1 MQRGFNVHAIDLCD
15 RDNTI
20 PKKEKPLQRP
30 LVQTSSLPDI
40 VQPSLYRLQDFA
52 AQKLQRAPPIDFTTL
67 FQRRRVYGFRSKL
80 SRLPPAPWRGVRG
93 MALLRLPSEIIL
105 QIFEDVG
112 SSYFR
117 LNIER
122 LTISKLWCDFA
133 LSMCFQDLRISQRT
147 LKQLFDPPYKQTSLR
162 CAMSSMKSMSLTLV
176 GFDRWKLSPKDS
188 DNDVSRTRRGGRRR
202 QEDWIAD
209 IDLHLI
215 RLNMVLRGSPKLR
228 SLRIHATS
236 ELHPGHL
243 ILGRRSYLIFPR
255 IRDLITIENLT
266 SLELDLCGTQLKQGD
281 GFWRGQG
288 NHICPQIAMLLK
300 SLHRLRLR
308 LRCICPEAVRLP
320 QDTSNL
326 RLEEMIINLSIY
338 YESAIIKSVYH
349 ASRCEAYIEPFP
361 ELYADME
368 REILLLVPKLASPK
382 MVRILSRQ
390 GPDKALLAFDA
401 MIDRTV
407 RLSEDAEW
415 DDEGELERDDEGEL
429 EGDDSS
435 DVSSGS

>member
-1 MQRGFNVHAIDLCD
+1 
-15 RDNTI
+15 
-20 PKKEKPLQRP
+20 
-30 LVQTSSLPDI
+30 
-40 VQPSLYRLQDFA
+40 
-52 AQKLQRAPPIDFTTL
+52 
-67 FQRRRVYGFRSKL
+67 
-80 SRLPPAPWRGVRG
+80 

-112 SSYFR
+112 SSHFR
-117 LNIER
+117 LNVER
-122 LTISKLWCDFA
+122 LTISKLWCQFA
-133 LSMCFQDLRISQRT
+133 LSICFQDLRISQRT
-147 LKQLFDPPYKQTSLR
+147 LKQLFDPPYRQTSLR
-162 CAMSSMKSMSLTLV
+162 CAMSSMKSMSLSLV
-176 GFDRWKLSPKDS
+176 GFDRWKLPPKDS
-188 DNDVSRTRRGGRRR
+188 VNQDSGNKISRTRREGRRR
-202 QEDWIAD
+202 QEDWIAE

-281 GFWRGQG
+281 GFWRAQG

-300 SLHRLRLR
+300 RLHRLRLR
-308 LRCICPEAVRLP
+308 LRCICPEAIRLP

-338 YESAIIKSVYH
+338 YESAIIQSVYH

-361 ELYADME
+361 ELYADIE
-368 REILLLVPKLASPK
+368 REMLLLIPKLASPK

-390 GPDKALLAFDA
+390 GRDKALLAFDA
-401 MIDRTV
+401 MLDRTV

-415 DDEGELERDDEGEL
+415 DDEGELE
-429 EGDDSS
+429 GDDLS
-435 DVSSGS
+435 DVSSGSWPLPRAA